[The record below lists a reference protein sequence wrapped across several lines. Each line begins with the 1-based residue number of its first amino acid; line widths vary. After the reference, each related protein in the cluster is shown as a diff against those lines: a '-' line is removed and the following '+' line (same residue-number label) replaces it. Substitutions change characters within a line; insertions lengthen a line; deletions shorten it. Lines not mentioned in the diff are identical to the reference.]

1 MKLQKPAVAARA
13 IELGLP
19 VVQPAKIRE
28 EAFLQQIAGVAPD
41 IGVVVAYGRI
51 LPARLLEIPKHGFVN
66 VHGSLLPKYRG
77 AAPMQRAVEAGET
90 QTGVTIMRVDEALD
104 HGPMFEKVVVEIGA
118 DEKLP
123 SLAARLATAGAA
135 ALARTLQAIERG
147 EAVETEQD
155 HASATHAAKIEKEEG
170 RVTFAEPWRVIY
182 DRYRAFDPWPGVS
195 FETEGEIIRITQMS
209 RAEGGAAS
217 RPRTLLA
224 IDQGVLIAT
233 GDGAL
238 RLERLQRPGK
248 AAAAAG
254 DVARGLGWR
263 VGAVLP

>member
-1 MKLQKPAVAARA
+1 MQKPAVAARA

-28 EAFLQQIAGVAPD
+28 EAFLQQIAALAPD

-51 LPARLLEIPKHGFVN
+51 LPGKLLAIPEHGFVN
-66 VHGSLLPKYRG
+66 VHGSLLPMYRG
-77 AAPMQRAVEAGET
+77 AAPMQRAIEAGET
-90 QTGVTIMRVDEALD
+90 RTGVTIMRVDEALD

-123 SLAARLATAGAA
+123 SVARRLAAAGAD
-135 ALARTLQAIERG
+135 ALARTLAAIERG
-147 EAVETEQD
+147 DAVETEQD

-170 RVTFAEPWRVIY
+170 RVSFGEPWRVIY
-182 DRYRAFDPWPGVS
+182 DRYRAFDPWPGVF
-195 FETEGEIIRITQMS
+195 FETAGEIIRITGMS
-209 RAEGGAAS
+209 RAEGVQGS
-217 RPRTLLA
+217 EPRTVLA
-224 IDQGVLIAT
+224 IDHGVLIAT
-233 GDGAL
+233 ADGAL

-248 AAAAAG
+248 SAAAAG

-263 VGAVLP
+263 VGARVP